1 MLLYYVEFEELSH
14 KLFSLVIF
22 RNLLNDDV
30 IKSFTELADEQ
41 KSEKEEVY
49 LYADFLSKLFAET
62 DNFSKYVL
70 NAVLEDENA
79 YILNYGHKKLGSHY
93 DEALNMELD
102 TLNELAAVR
111 SDDVKKSLRLE
122 NESLPGWTTEKADI
136 KSIYL
141 SRIKNISK
149 TGYGIWAKYHVFIIK
164 NGDIVPVKYP
174 DTQKLSDFSGYER
187 ERSEVIDNTKA
198 LLKGEPCN
206 NVLLYGDAGSGKS
219 STVKAIANEFKDD
232 GLRLIEVKKNQLY
245 SLPDIMDRISGN
257 PLKFIIFIDDLSFT
271 KNDEDFGALKAIL
284 EGSVNGR
291 AKNIA
296 IYATSNRRH
305 LVKESFADRDGD
317 DVHIQDTM
325 QELTSLSAR
334 FGLQITFSR
343 PDKNLYSGI
352 VVELAKNTA

>member
-79 YILNYGHKKLGSHY
+79 YILKYGHKKLGSHY

-271 KNDEDFGALKAIL
+271 KTMRT
-284 EGSVNGR
+284 SV
-291 AKNIA
+291 
-296 IYATSNRRH
+296 H
-305 LVKESFADRDGD
+305 
-317 DVHIQDTM
+317 
-325 QELTSLSAR
+325 
-334 FGLQITFSR
+334 
-343 PDKNLYSGI
+343 
-352 VVELAKNTA
+352 

>member
-1 MLLYYVEFEELSH
+1 MLNFEELSH

-79 YILNYGHKKLGSHY
+79 YILKYGHKKLGSHY

-102 TLNELAAVR
+102 TLNELVAVR

-122 NESLPGWTTEKADI
+122 NESLPGWTTEKIDV

-187 ERSEVIDNTKA
+187 ERS
-198 LLKGEPCN
+198 
-206 NVLLYGDAGSGKS
+206 
-219 STVKAIANEFKDD
+219 
-232 GLRLIEVKKNQLY
+232 
-245 SLPDIMDRISGN
+245 
-257 PLKFIIFIDDLSFT
+257 
-271 KNDEDFGALKAIL
+271 
-284 EGSVNGR
+284 
-291 AKNIA
+291 
-296 IYATSNRRH
+296 
-305 LVKESFADRDGD
+305 DGD

-352 VVELAKNTA
+352 VVELAKKYGINMPEDKLIMKAEAHALRAGGRSPRTARQFIEYLAYKQDAEKE

>member
-1 MLLYYVEFEELSH
+1 MTRLTNWQPCGRTMLKRACVSKMSLYPRLDYRENRCKKHLS
-14 KLFSLVIF
+14 LQ
-22 RNLLNDDV
+22 N
-30 IKSFTELADEQ
+30 
-41 KSEKEEVY
+41 
-49 LYADFLSKLFAET
+49 
-62 DNFSKYVL
+62 
-70 NAVLEDENA
+70 
-79 YILNYGHKKLGSHY
+79 KKTY
-93 DEALNMELD
+93 
-102 TLNELAAVR
+102 R
-111 SDDVKKSLRLE
+111 
-122 NESLPGWTTEKADI
+122 
-136 KSIYL
+136 
-141 SRIKNISK
+141 K

-352 VVELAKNTA
+352 VVELAKKNTA